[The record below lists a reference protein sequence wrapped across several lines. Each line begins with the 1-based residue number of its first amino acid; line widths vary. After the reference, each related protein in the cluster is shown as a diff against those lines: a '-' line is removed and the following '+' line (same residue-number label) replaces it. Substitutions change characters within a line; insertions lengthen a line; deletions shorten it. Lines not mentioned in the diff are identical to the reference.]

1 MDRCGFNR
9 AQMERG
15 GDGATGRWGDGA
27 RSPTRPLSPSPTLP
41 LAPSPTLPRP
51 LAHFAIHAGVCY
63 LTSTLIMKTLLL
75 ILLLLPFLSAV
86 PNAGLTAPVK
96 AEDDFTVVKVADG
109 VYAAVA
115 KSGGLASGNAGFI
128 VGNDGVIVVD
138 TFFTPQAA
146 EELIDSIGAETKQP
160 IRYALNTHYH
170 LDHSGGN
177 QVFAARAIPIIA
189 HDNVMLWQTTK
200 NRRFLPASEELQ
212 KRRADA
218 AKQLSDTPSDQS
230 EKRVQLERQL
240 RRIDAMLSIKLTNP
254 TVTFS
259 KGTVHLYLGQR
270 EVILFT
276 LPGHTGGDILA
287 YVPDANVVFTG
298 DMGWRKTLPNLVDA
312 TVNDWI
318 ASLDTLLKDHPTAKF
333 VPGHG
338 DVATAEDVH
347 EFRDYLDD
355 LRSRV
360 KQAIADGLT
369 IDQAKQQLKLPE
381 KYKSFAFQN
390 FATPNVEDMYKE
402 LKGLK

>member
-1 MDRCGFNR
+1 
-9 AQMERG
+9 
-15 GDGATGRWGDGA
+15 
-27 RSPTRPLSPSPTLP
+27 
-41 LAPSPTLPRP
+41 
-51 LAHFAIHAGVCY
+51 
-63 LTSTLIMKTLLL
+63 MKTLFLT
-75 ILLLLPFLSAV
+75 LLLLACLSVV
-86 PNAGLTAPVK
+86 PKSGSTIK
-96 AEDDFTVVKVADG
+96 AEDDFTLVKVADG

-128 VGNDGVIVVD
+128 VGDDGVLVVD

-146 EELIDSIGAETKQP
+146 EELIDSIGTETKQP
-160 IRYALNTHYH
+160 IKYALNTHYH

-177 QVFAARAIPIIA
+177 QVFAGRSIPIIA

-200 NRRFLPASEELQ
+200 NRRFLPVPEELQ
-212 KRRADA
+212 KRRADV
-218 AKQLSDTPSDQS
+218 AKQLSEVPSDQTD
-230 EKRVQLERQL
+230 KRAQLERQL
-240 RRIDAMLSIKLTNP
+240 HRIDAMLTIKLTNP

-259 KGTVHLYLGQR
+259 TGTVHLHLGQR
-270 EVILFT
+270 EVVLFT

-318 ASLDTLLKDHPTAKF
+318 TSLDTLLKDHPNAKF

-338 DVATAEDVH
+338 EVATAEDVR

-360 KQAIADGLT
+360 KQAITAGLT

-381 KYKSFAFQN
+381 KYKAFAFQN

-402 LKGLK
+402 LKGTKN